1 METVRK
7 YGGNL
12 GQGRNRGG
20 IMAEKIQRSHC
31 SCIWELCF
39 FLISHAKRHVRSIR
53 RQCDGSFRDEET
65 TRAIMSLVTRTG
77 LVKRNEAQDH
87 SSSLSQRWNHGVK
100 DGYLSPILDNT
111 WQFCIKIRLGKR
123 SKKKWN
129 YKKGRSPIKCQFW
142 EWTWKI

>member
-39 FLISHAKRHVRSIR
+39 FLISHAKTHVRSMR

-65 TRAIMSLVTRTG
+65 TLAIMSLVTRTG

-87 SSSLSQRWNHGVK
+87 SSSLSQR
-100 DGYLSPILDNT
+100 
-111 WQFCIKIRLGKR
+111 
-123 SKKKWN
+123 
-129 YKKGRSPIKCQFW
+129 
-142 EWTWKI
+142 